1 MDKAEAFEFRQCVN
15 IIRSTGKKAKTL
27 RDLRDILAVVSEE
40 SVFHHIYHYFLKGHI
55 LEYTS
60 DFAQW
65 AGESLEERVL
75 SEHLSNIDPYTFR
88 NIKDLRN
95 ELLRVI
101 DGYLDTF
108 PEPREAMPGEEFY
121 FNETVTLIFPAGVRA
136 RNLAEFLIALKYI
149 DPASIYYHFY
159 DARMRLGGGTDD
171 FSRWLEESLGKRDL
185 AEKIRRTDLF
195 MHSVEG
201 LRKQMI
207 RAVEEELRQDME
219 WRGIER

>member
-15 IIRSTGKKAKTL
+15 IIKSAGKKAKTL

-40 SVFHHIYHYFLKGHI
+40 SVFHHIYHYFLKGHV

-65 AGESLEERVL
+65 AGENIEERVL
-75 SEHLSNIDPYTFR
+75 SEHLSNIDPYAFR
-88 NIKDLRN
+88 NIEDLRN

-101 DGYLDTF
+101 DGYLEAF
-108 PEPREAMPGEEFY
+108 PEPREAMSGEEFY
-121 FNETVTLIFPAGVRA
+121 FNETVTLIFPAGIRA

-171 FSRWLEESLGKRDL
+171 FSRWLEESLGKKDL
-185 AEKIRRTDLF
+185 AKKIRRIDLF
-195 MHSVEG
+195 MHSIEG
-201 LRKQMI
+201 MREQMI